1 MRFMNLSG
9 LLVGPSSADEC
20 IELYSKRV
28 GANDAPWPQVSMLL
42 TAYMAWPNNEA
53 ARDSFAAS
61 YMALQLG
68 RPTGKDVPAPSDDQP
83 VDPKLKALQQFGGLK
98 AIANP
103 ALDFLCD
110 KIAQQQRGWLLVA
123 DIFQLI
129 VDMAHENRIILRRGP
144 SVSKAVELCEVERA
158 LPGHSQIRK
167 AWSGFRDVAH
177 LITAGAYIARQAR
190 VNDSELYESS
200 LLEVVWRAPDA
211 LVALGAG
218 FEQFGL
224 EPKQVDKE
232 ESILRPQ
239 KLWRVPPDLKPQKP
253 FVIFRRL
260 TESQLAYLQTRRAP
274 KKYLPHVSGQ
284 RVVSHKMAVK
294 EDSGAKRTDAD

>member
-1 MRFMNLSG
+1 LSC
-9 LLVGPSSADEC
+9 LPVSPSSADEC

-28 GANDAPWPQVSMLL
+28 GANDAPWPQVSTLL
-42 TAYMAWPNNEA
+42 TAYMAWPNNEP

-68 RPTGKDVPAPSDDQP
+68 RTTGEDVPEPSDDQP
-83 VDPKLKALQQFGGLK
+83 VNPTLNALQQFGGLK

-123 DIFQLI
+123 DVFQLI
-129 VDMAHENRIILRRGP
+129 VDMAYENRITLRRGP
-144 SVSKAVELCEVERA
+144 SVSKAVELCEIERA

-167 AWSGFRDVAH
+167 AWSAFRDVAH
-177 LITAGAYIARQAR
+177 LIAAGAYIARQGR
-190 VNDSELYESS
+190 TNHSEPYESS
-200 LLEVVWRAPDA
+200 ILEVIWRAPDA

-224 EPKQVDKE
+224 EPKQVDNE
-232 ESILRPQ
+232 VSILRPQ
-239 KLWRVPPDLKPQKP
+239 KLWRVPPDLRPQKP
-253 FVIFRRL
+253 FNIFRRL
-260 TESQLAYLQTRRAP
+260 TESRLAHLQTRRAT
-274 KKYLPHVSGQ
+274 KKYIPHVSGQ
-284 RVVSHKMAVK
+284 RVVSRKMVVK
-294 EDSGAKRTDAD
+294 EDSEAKLKGGG